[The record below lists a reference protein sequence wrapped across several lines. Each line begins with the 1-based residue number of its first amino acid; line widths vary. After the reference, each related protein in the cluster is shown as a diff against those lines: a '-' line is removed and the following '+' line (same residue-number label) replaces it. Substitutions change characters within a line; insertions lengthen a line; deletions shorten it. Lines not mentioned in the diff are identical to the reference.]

1 MIGIL
6 KEDLSI
12 CLKHENGTEC
22 ETKLEND
29 YKKRIINGYF
39 IKDDM
44 DLGVIYIAITG
55 NNEYFITKIQ
65 NKNNEIVI
73 KLKPEELKSIKRPI
87 LPI

>member
-12 CLKHENGTEC
+12 CLKHENGTAC

-44 DLGVIYIAITG
+44 ELGVIYIAITG

-65 NKNNEIVI
+65 NENNEIVI
-73 KLKPEELKSIKRPI
+73 KLKPEEFKSIKRPI

>member
-6 KEDLSI
+6 KDDLSI
-12 CLKHENGTEC
+12 LLKHENGIEC
-22 ETKLEND
+22 ETKLEDD

-44 DLGVIYIAITG
+44 ELGVIYIAITG

-65 NKNNEIVI
+65 NENNEIVI
-73 KLKPEELKSIKRPI
+73 KLKPEELKNIKRPI

>member
-22 ETKLEND
+22 KTKLEND

-44 DLGVIYIAITG
+44 ELGVIYIAITG

-73 KLKPEELKSIKRPI
+73 KLKPEELESIKRPI

>member
-6 KEDLSI
+6 KDDLSI
-12 CLKHENGTEC
+12 WLKHENGIEC
-22 ETKLEND
+22 ETKLEDD

-44 DLGVIYIAITG
+44 ELGVIYIAITG

-65 NKNNEIVI
+65 NENNEIVI
-73 KLKPEELKSIKRPI
+73 KLKPEELKNIKRPI

>member
-29 YKKRIINGYF
+29 YKKRIINDF
-39 IKDDM
+39 IFN
-44 DLGVIYIAITG
+44 V
-55 NNEYFITKIQ
+55 
-65 NKNNEIVI
+65 
-73 KLKPEELKSIKRPI
+73 
-87 LPI
+87 

>member
-6 KEDLSI
+6 KKDLSI
-12 CLKHENGTEC
+12 CLKHENGVEC
-22 ETKLEND
+22 ETKLEDD

-44 DLGVIYIAITG
+44 ELGVVYIAITG

-65 NKNNEIVI
+65 KENNEIVI
-73 KLKPEELKSIKRPI
+73 KLKPEELKNIKRPI

>member
-6 KEDLSI
+6 KEDFSI
-12 CLKHENGTEC
+12 CLKHENGIEC

-44 DLGVIYIAITG
+44 ELGVIYIAITG

-65 NKNNEIVI
+65 NENNEIVI
-73 KLKPEELKSIKRPI
+73 KLKPEELESIKRPI